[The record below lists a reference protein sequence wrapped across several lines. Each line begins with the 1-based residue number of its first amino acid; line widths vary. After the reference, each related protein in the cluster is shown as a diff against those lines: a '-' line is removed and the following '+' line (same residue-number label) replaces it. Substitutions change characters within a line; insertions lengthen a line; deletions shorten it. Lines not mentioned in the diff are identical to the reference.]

1 MSFDNYINR
10 VAKQMTGTS
19 EALQKEINL
28 YSDEMMY
35 YSIQELQEVINRL
48 NLEASSHVLHPR
60 RLAAVKL
67 LNSRGLSS
75 EELLPLIK

>member
-1 MSFDNYINR
+1 MGFDNYINR

-19 EALQKEINL
+19 EALQKEIDL
-28 YSDEMMY
+28 YSDEMLY
-35 YSIQELQEVINRL
+35 YSVHELQEVIRQL
-48 NLEASSHVLHPR
+48 NVEDSKHVLHPK

-75 EELLPLIK
+75 EDILPLIK